1 MSTLE
6 TIVLHPQPYRHSK
19 NNRKMTIGRIAN
31 EITANV
37 QSIPIF
43 EDDHKTG
50 LPVFKGYKYIYHK

>member
-1 MSTLE
+1 MSTINTE
-6 TIVLHPQPYRHSK
+6 VLHSQPYKHTK

-43 EDDHKTG
+43 EDDKKTG
-50 LPVFKGYKYIYHK
+50 IPVLKGYKYIYHK